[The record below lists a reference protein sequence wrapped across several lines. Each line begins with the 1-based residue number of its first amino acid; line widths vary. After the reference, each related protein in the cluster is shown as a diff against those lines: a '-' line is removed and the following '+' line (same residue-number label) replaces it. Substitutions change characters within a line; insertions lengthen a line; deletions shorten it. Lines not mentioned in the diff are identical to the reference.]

1 MDGIYLD
8 TFEIRDEEIDVE
20 EIMRKIK
27 ENIRA
32 RKQQGDFPE
41 CKLNESAPNDVA
53 PSNATDI
60 QKELDQIGS
69 NWDIRNRTYAI
80 SSHRPV
86 VGRVLVKGRQVV
98 NGEICRYV
106 DPMISRQAEFNSS
119 LVNILNEMTRR
130 TDELKISKEDAKD
143 VIKDVKPILDGQIE
157 ALRHET
163 KSKLKEQLGQTEAL
177 RHETKSKLKEQLGQ
191 IEALRHETE
200 SKLKEQL
207 DQVKAVVDAMNEEVE
222 SRAWLAG
229 LLEKRINISRANLT
243 ASNTAREDDQG
254 INYFVFE
261 ERFRGSRADIKQ
273 RQSAFL
279 QFFERCGAVLD
290 IGCGRGEFLE
300 LMQEHGIGARG
311 VDVDKDMVLYCK
323 SKGFQVEDIDAIS
336 YLEGIEDKSL
346 DGIFIDQVVEH
357 LEPEY
362 LIKMLSLCYQK
373 LIYGGYILAETV
385 NPLSFF
391 SSVNFYIDMSHKKPI
406 HPETLKFLL
415 GSSGFREIETRFFS
429 PVPDDIRLKKIDAEG
444 AGEKD
449 RKRIEVYNHN
459 IDMLNAIL
467 YGAQD
472 YAAIGKK

>member
-8 TFEIRDEEIDVE
+8 TVEIRDEEIDVE

-32 RKQQGDFPE
+32 RKQQGDLPE
-41 CKLNESAPNDVA
+41 CKLDEICRQDDGEPYDVV
-53 PSNATDI
+53 PSNTKDI

-69 NWDIRNRTYAI
+69 HWDIRNRNFAI

-86 VGRVLVKGRQVV
+86 VGRVMVKGRQVV

-106 DPMISRQAEFNSS
+106 DPIVARQIEFNSS
-119 LVNILNEMTRR
+119 VVNILNEMTRR

-143 VIKDVKPILDGQIE
+143 VISDVKPILDGQIE
-157 ALRHET
+157 ALRD
-163 KSKLKEQLGQTEAL
+163 
-177 RHETKSKLKEQLGQ
+177 
-191 IEALRHETE
+191 ETE
-200 SKLKEQL
+200 RKLNDHLKEQL

-222 SRAWLAG
+222 NRAWLAG
-229 LLEKRINISRANLT
+229 LLEKRINSSRANLA

-261 ERFRGSRADIKQ
+261 ERFRGSRIDIKQ

-279 QFFERCGAVLD
+279 QFFEHCQAVLD

-357 LEPEY
+357 LEPDY

-415 GSSGFREIETRFFS
+415 GSAGFREIETRFFS

-449 RKRIEVYNHN
+449 QKRIEVYNHN
-459 IDMLNAIL
+459 IDMLNTIL

>member
-1 MDGIYLD
+1 MMDGIYLD

-32 RKQQGDFPE
+32 RKQQGDLPE
-41 CKLNESAPNDVA
+41 CKLNESAPYDVVS
-53 PSNATDI
+53 SNAKDM

-69 NWDIRNRTYAI
+69 HWDIRNRNFAI

-86 VGRVLVKGRQVV
+86 VGRVLVKGRQAV

-106 DPMISRQAEFNSS
+106 DPIVSRQIEFNSS
-119 LVNILNEMTRR
+119 VVNILNEMTRR

-143 VIKDVKPILDGQIE
+143 VIKDVKPILDGEIE
-157 ALRHET
+157 ALRDET
-163 KSKLKEQLGQTEAL
+163 ERKLKEQFDQVKAV
-177 RHETKSKLKEQLGQ
+177 
-191 IEALRHETE
+191 ADAM
-200 SKLKEQL
+200 L

-229 LLEKRINISRANLT
+229 LLEKRINSSRANLN

-261 ERFRGSRADIKQ
+261 ERFRGSRLDIKQ
-273 RQSAFL
+273 RQLAFL
-279 QFFERCGAVLD
+279 QFFERCRAVLD

-311 VDVDKDMVLYCK
+311 VDVDKDMVSYCK
-323 SKGFQVEDIDAIS
+323 SKGFQVEDIDAVT

-357 LEPEY
+357 LEPDY

-444 AGEKD
+444 ASEKD

-459 IDMLNAIL
+459 IDMLNTIL

>member
-1 MDGIYLD
+1 MMDGIYLE

-32 RKQQGDFPE
+32 RKQQGDLPE
-41 CKLNESAPNDVA
+41 CKLNEICRPDDGAPYDAV
-53 PSNATDI
+53 PSNTKDI

-69 NWDIRNRTYAI
+69 HWDIRNRNFAI

-106 DPMISRQAEFNSS
+106 DPIVSRQIEFNSS
-119 LVNILNEMTRR
+119 VVNILNEMTRR
-130 TDELKISKEDAKD
+130 TDELKISKGDATD
-143 VIKDVKPILDGQIE
+143 VIKDVKSILDSQIE
-157 ALRHET
+157 ALRDET
-163 KSKLKEQLGQTEAL
+163 ESKLKD
-177 RHETKSKLKEQLGQ
+177 QLGQ
-191 IEALRHETE
+191 IEALRHEIE

-222 SRAWLAG
+222 NRAWLAG
-229 LLEKRINISRANLT
+229 LLEKRINSSRANLN

-261 ERFRGSRADIKQ
+261 ERFRGSRIDIKQ

-279 QFFERCGAVLD
+279 QFFEHCRAVLD

-346 DGIFIDQVVEH
+346 DGVFIDQVVEH
-357 LEPEY
+357 LEPDY

-373 LIYGGYILAETV
+373 LIYGGYILVETV

-415 GSSGFREIETRFFS
+415 GSAGFREIETRFFS

-449 RKRIEVYNHN
+449 RKRIDVYNHN
-459 IDMLNAIL
+459 IDMLNTIL